1 MTPTIH
7 FRKLRWDDYAQCRN
21 LCDENFH
28 ETELPRFA
36 AAWRKRSHDAS
47 FVATFHGTVI
57 ACAVVSKQNTID
69 YVAVHPEFQCY
80 GIGSHMIRKICRA
93 LKDARS
99 IILKTADD
107 LTLPRWYARFGFEE
121 SYVYVSDDYDFLG
134 MLMIRRQNCRSATRK
149 FGASSQ

>member
-28 ETELPRFA
+28 EAELPRFA
-36 AAWRKRSHDAS
+36 AAWRKRNGQAS
-47 FVATFHGTVI
+47 FVATYYGTAI
-57 ACAVVSKQNTID
+57 ACAVVSKKNTID
-69 YVAVHPEFQCY
+69 YIAVHPDFQGY
-80 GIGSHMIRKICRA
+80 RIGSHLLGKVCKA
-93 LKDARS
+93 LKDVRS

-107 LTLPRWYARFGFEE
+107 ISLPGWYARFGFEE
-121 SYVYVSDDYDFLG
+121 SCVYLTDDYDFLG

-149 FGASSQ
+149 HARTAQ